1 MKPNR
6 DSDNPLARWADQT
19 LRQMPVRRAPVN
31 LLPQVMAAI
40 SRQRALPWYQQ
51 PWFRWPRHLRL
62 LALALSLGLFAG
74 LAWLVVPHGDTMT
87 LAAAKQAALQS
98 EMVKPMVT
106 TVSTTTG
113 FLGTLGHA
121 GRLLLGTL
129 PSWTAAVLLGSLALL
144 WCSTLGLGTA
154 AWRLANHQR

>member
-1 MKPNR
+1 MKPTR
-6 DSDNPLARWADQT
+6 DPHDPLARWADQT
-19 LRQMPVRRAPVN
+19 LRQLPVRRAPAN

-40 SRQRALPWYQQ
+40 ARQRALPWYQQ

-62 LALALSLGLFAG
+62 FAFALSLGLVAG
-74 LAWLVVPHGDTMT
+74 LAWLVIPHGDTVS
-87 LAAAKQAALQS
+87 LAAAKQAAFQS
-98 EMVKPMVT
+98 EMVKPVVT
-106 TVSTTTG
+106 TVSTTTD

-129 PSWTAAVLLGSLALL
+129 PSWTAAVLLGGLALL

-154 AWRLANHQR
+154 AWRLATHQR